1 VSHALRS
8 VSLSGACGEEGG
20 LLDRGV
26 VSRLLQL
33 VGWLMAVFR
42 AGLTIFLLAQ
52 AMSTLDAGEISFFCT
67 GALARRCEPSFQ
79 SLPPRN
85 VPVANQTISETCP
98 DARSEEV

>member
-1 VSHALRS
+1 
-8 VSLSGACGEEGG
+8 

-52 AMSTLDAGEISFFCT
+52 ATSTLDAAETSFFCT
-67 GALARRCEPSFQ
+67 GALAPSMRA
-79 SLPPRN
+79 LGPELLPRN
-85 VPVANQTISETCP
+85 VPVANQMISETCP
-98 DARSEEV
+98 DARSEEVYVTHCGNVRWIRL